1 LARPMI
7 CVPRVER
14 AVVQRADIFHY
25 RS

>member
-7 CVPRVER
+7 CVPRVGR
-14 AVVQRADIFHY
+14 AVVQRADISHY